1 VQESAFGI
9 ERGTSKAVPLPR
21 IWAMSEFAAEPV
33 KSRITPAAQAR
44 WLEEAKERLLA
55 GHSLEVVDGLLRE
68 AGCPPRLRQ
77 ELLARA
83 DARSR
88 GPHRAKGL
96 RVFLAGGGVLALGA
110 VLIWWAR
117 MTWMDAMT
125 HRLGHNDRLAF
136 CGMVIAVV
144 GAWVGLVGIWKM
156 LSGSSVDITAEM
168 E

>member
-1 VQESAFGI
+1 
-9 ERGTSKAVPLPR
+9 
-21 IWAMSEFAAEPV
+21 MSEFATEPV
-33 KSRITPAAQAR
+33 KSRITPAAQER
-44 WLEEAKERLLA
+44 WFEEAKERLLD
-55 GHSLEVVDGLLRE
+55 GHSLEVVDGLLKD

-77 ELLARA
+77 EILARA
-83 DARSR
+83 NARSR

-96 RVFLAGGGVLALGA
+96 RVFLAGVVVLAIGA

-117 MTWMDAMT
+117 MTWMDTMT

-144 GAWVGLVGIWKM
+144 GAWMGLVGVWKM
-156 LSGSSVDITAEM
+156 VSGSSVDITAEM